1 MADLKETL
9 KIALADTFAMY
20 WKAHEFH
27 WNVEGQNF
35 SEYHSFFGDLYEE
48 LWDAL
53 DVIAEQIRMQKTYVP
68 SLERLLSM
76 KTISVSTGPVDAA
89 AMMKS
94 LVQDNKTVVNS
105 LTTAYNT
112 AEEAGEYGLSNI
124 LQDRISAH
132 KKHGWMLEAFT
143 K

>member
-1 MADLKETL
+1 MDLKETL
-9 KIALADTFAMY
+9 KVALADTFAMY

-35 SEYHSFFGDLYEE
+35 SEYHDFFGSLYEE
-48 LWDAL
+48 LWNAL

-76 KTISVSTGPVDAA
+76 KTISVSTGPVDAS
-89 AMMKS
+89 AMMKA
-94 LVQDNKTVVNS
+94 LVQDNKAVVNS
-105 LTTAYNT
+105 LTIAYTT
-112 AEEAGEYGLSNI
+112 AEEAGEFGLSNI

>member
-1 MADLKETL
+1 MDLKEAL

-27 WNVEGQNF
+27 WNVVGANF
-35 SEYHSFFGDLYEE
+35 SEYHSFFGDLYDE

-53 DVIAEQIRMQKTYVP
+53 DVIAEQIRMQKTFIP
-68 SLERLLSM
+68 SLERLLAV

-89 AMMKS
+89 TMMKQ
-94 LVQDNKTVVNS
+94 LLEDNKSVMSS
-105 LTTAYNT
+105 LQQAYEL
-112 AEEAGEYGLSNI
+112 AEQVDEFALSNI
-124 LQDRISAH
+124 IQDRLSAH
-132 KKHGWMLEAFT
+132 AKHAWMLESFT